1 MKAKIVTAYWMDVEG
16 YPFQGTRQSLKT
28 RYLGSLISHCKGI
41 DLPIICYTHSKN
53 EKELLDLKN
62 EYKLDNLEIKIL
74 ELSDMKY
81 HSQISQVRDS
91 NFDNCLEGRG
101 PEIMWGKFQAVEQE
115 LDGFDRVYWIDCG
128 LQHPGIFPWMYC
140 VPYGDKKFH
149 VNVVRPIWA
158 DCEITQY
165 DFTKLFN
172 TNIFEKLNNV
182 CDGKIATL
190 CCTSPQIGYPYVEH
204 SIETI
209 PIQAPYPIGG
219 MIGGD
224 TKQFKKYLQTFW
236 ETCEKVLD
244 KNFLCTEEVIMK
256 VAHDINKD
264 IMLPFTFGAYQTNE
278 HDQYHFELWNETFN
292 KPKPLYMVW
301 HDIINY

>member
-28 RYLGSLISHCKGI
+28 RYLGSLINHCKGI

-149 VNVVRPIWA
+149 VNVIRPIWA

>member
-74 ELSDMKY
+74 ELYDMKY

-172 TNIFEKLNNV
+172 KNIFEKLNNV

-204 SIETI
+204 GIETI

>member
-74 ELSDMKY
+74 ELSEMKY

-172 TNIFEKLNNV
+172 TSIFEKLNNV

-190 CCTSPQIGYPYVEH
+190 CCTSPQIGYPYIEH
-204 SIETI
+204 GIETI

-264 IMLPFTFGAYQTNE
+264 IMLPFIFGIYQTNE
-278 HDQYHFELWNETFN
+278 HDQYHFEIWNESFN

>member
-101 PEIMWGKFQAVEQE
+101 PEIMWGKFQAVEQ
-115 LDGFDRVYWIDCG
+115 
-128 LQHPGIFPWMYC
+128 
-140 VPYGDKKFH
+140 
-149 VNVVRPIWA
+149 
-158 DCEITQY
+158 
-165 DFTKLFN
+165 
-172 TNIFEKLNNV
+172 
-182 CDGKIATL
+182 
-190 CCTSPQIGYPYVEH
+190 
-204 SIETI
+204 
-209 PIQAPYPIGG
+209 
-219 MIGGD
+219 
-224 TKQFKKYLQTFW
+224 
-236 ETCEKVLD
+236 
-244 KNFLCTEEVIMK
+244 
-256 VAHDINKD
+256 
-264 IMLPFTFGAYQTNE
+264 
-278 HDQYHFELWNETFN
+278 
-292 KPKPLYMVW
+292 
-301 HDIINY
+301 